1 MAVQI
6 VFTDRTRAD
15 KAYADEQVGKTEK
28 HEYRYE
34 LLSGGVLAL
43 YRGVHTLNRK
53 GESTEVRWEE
63 FALLGPAAWFG
74 VTGDRVNH

>member
-6 VFTDRTRAD
+6 VFTDRTRED
-15 KAYADEQVGKTEK
+15 STYADEKISKTEK
-28 HEYRYE
+28 HEYQYE

-53 GESTEVRWEE
+53 GESVDVQWEE

-74 VTGDRVNH
+74 VSGNRVNR